1 MCMFDWCGIMPLLT
15 IYRYYEYLTKS
26 MKKSSVF
33 FIMRIESFKFIH
45 FGFIFNSL
53 MNNHFAIKNKIPQL
67 LHELNH

>member
-1 MCMFDWCGIMPLLT
+1 
-15 IYRYYEYLTKS
+15 